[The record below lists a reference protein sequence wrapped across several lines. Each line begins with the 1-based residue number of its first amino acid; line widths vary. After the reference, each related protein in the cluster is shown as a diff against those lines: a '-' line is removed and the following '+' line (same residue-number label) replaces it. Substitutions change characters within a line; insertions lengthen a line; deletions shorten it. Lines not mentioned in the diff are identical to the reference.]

1 VDEEQLRAL
10 IAGGETATVEFKSS
24 AARPIDIAVRMCGM
38 ANNRA
43 GGVIIFGIEDATRAI
58 VGIRD
63 PSLTNDVVL
72 RASRM
77 IKPAVSLSE
86 TSVQQWSLD
95 GVTLI
100 TVVVPPNSG
109 QLYQYDGA
117 CYVRRGT
124 NTVPLSVAEI
134 KAYLNRS
141 GQAGWE
147 LALGPDWMSVEDL
160 DIDAVERYLA
170 YRAERSRNRK
180 RLGEAAE
187 LLPALKAVARDPAS
201 GQLRPTHAGI
211 LMFGLDPQLPLPQ
224 SEVVCIKYADPLGV
238 RRYIDRK
245 NLRGTLPEL
254 IDQASR
260 FLVQYTRVGAT
271 IRGFYREDEPEY
283 PHEALR
289 EAVVNAVVH
298 RDYSRSGETVRVFM
312 FPDRVEVRS
321 PGGLPPELTI
331 DDVVELRATSVP
343 RNEVLAGFLR
353 DIPGYMERVGS
364 GLRFMVTEMR
374 EAGLPDPE
382 FSDHLD
388 FMVTFR
394 NGQPAEESSDLN
406 PRQVIGLKL
415 ARERGSISTP
425 EYCVA
430 TGATDRMGLRDLQ
443 DLVAKGLLVARGKKK
458 GLRFY
463 LT

>member
-1 VDEEQLRAL
+1 MDEEQLRAL
-10 IAGGETATVEFKSS
+10 IAGGESATVEFKSS
-24 AARPIDIAVRMCGM
+24 AARPVDIAERMCGM
-38 ANNRA
+38 ANNRT
-43 GGVIIFGIEDATRAI
+43 GGLIIFGIEDATRAI
-58 VGIRD
+58 VGIRN
-63 PSLTNDVVL
+63 PSLTHDVVL

-100 TVVVPPNSG
+100 SVAVPPNRG

-124 NTVPLSVAEI
+124 NTVPLSVEEI

-147 LALGPDWMSVEDL
+147 LALGPDWMRVEDL

-187 LLPALKAVARDPAS
+187 LLPALKAVASDPAS

-260 FLVQYTRVGAT
+260 FLAQYTRVGAT

-289 EAVVNAVVH
+289 EAVVNAVVNAVVH

-331 DDVVELRATSVP
+331 DDVVGLRATSVP
-343 RNEVLAGFLR
+343 RNEVLASFLR
-353 DIPGYMERVGS
+353 DIPGYSDGATRSARPGREGS
-364 GLRFMVTEMR
+364 
-374 EAGLPDPE
+374 AGGAWQEEGPALLPDMTHHKESTWIIDMDNRHVRRLSMSILGIQRRRARHRGWRANRGRRSSAPW
-382 FSDHLD
+382 
-388 FMVTFR
+388 
-394 NGQPAEESSDLN
+394 QPAC
-406 PRQVIGLKL
+406 PR
-415 ARERGSISTP
+415 A
-425 EYCVA
+425 A
-430 TGATDRMGLRDLQ
+430 
-443 DLVAKGLLVARGKKK
+443 
-458 GLRFY
+458 
-463 LT
+463 